1 MKNFINEANEST
13 QNLRAELQS
22 LRQALMAA
30 YSWTSEAKCKV
41 YGHEEWVILF
51 MNNPIQN
58 HKC

>member
-41 YGHEEWVILF
+41 YGHEE
-51 MNNPIQN
+51 
-58 HKC
+58 